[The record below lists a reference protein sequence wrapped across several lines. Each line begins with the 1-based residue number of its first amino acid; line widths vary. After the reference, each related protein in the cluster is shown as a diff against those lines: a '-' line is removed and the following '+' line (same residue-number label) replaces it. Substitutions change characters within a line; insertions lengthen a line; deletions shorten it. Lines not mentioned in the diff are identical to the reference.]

1 MRLAPSPSS
10 SASSQHR
17 LVAELPLSVRAVVAA
32 LVGLAA
38 LPSVHAA
45 ALPRVQPLAKGECRP
60 VLSGLVQE
68 IQSAVEP
75 NIVWKAVTSE
85 ATAQDGV
92 KAVKVPRRRAAP
104 LPLEF
109 EWFVEQT
116 DEPGV
121 YSISASSSVSACSEL
136 LSSGSLNPFTPNPQ
150 RAFSPGDAVAA
161 ATACSP
167 AHLFRLSCTSC
178 DAHEDSAQGCTMQSV
193 SNGSCVELLPAM
205 DDGGRPHLGW
215 GECVTERE
223 LSQKGWK
230 GKEARDERRRR
241 QLWDI
246 VPS

>member
-1 MRLAPSPSS
+1 MRLAPSPTTT
-10 SASSQHR
+10 SAKHR
-17 LVAELPLSVRAVVAA
+17 PLADLPLSVLAIVAA
-32 LVGLAA
+32 LAGLAS
-38 LPSVHAA
+38 LPSAHAVV
-45 ALPRVQPLAKGECRP
+45 LPQVQPLAKSECRP

-68 IQSAVEP
+68 IKSALEP
-75 NIVWKAVTSE
+75 DIAWKAVTSE

-92 KAVKVPRRRAAP
+92 KAVKVPRRRSAP

-109 EWFVEQT
+109 EWFVEHT

-136 LSSGSLNPFTPNPQ
+136 SAPGTLHPFAPNPQ
-150 RAFSPGDAVAA
+150 RAFAPGDAVAA
-161 ATACSP
+161 TTACSP

-178 DAHEDSAQGCTMQSV
+178 DAHEDSAQGCLVQSV
-193 SNGSCVELLPAM
+193 SKGSCVELLPANE
-205 DDGGRPHLGW
+205 DGGRPHLGW

-223 LSQKGWK
+223 LSKKGWK